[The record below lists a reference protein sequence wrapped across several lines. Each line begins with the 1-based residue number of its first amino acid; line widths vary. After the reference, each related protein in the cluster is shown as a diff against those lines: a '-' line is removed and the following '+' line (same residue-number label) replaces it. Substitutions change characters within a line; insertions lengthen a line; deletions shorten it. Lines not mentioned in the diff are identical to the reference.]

1 MLYYEI
7 TTIIILIQSNA
18 KTIKGQKPSQETARL
33 LEVPIFLFSVC
44 FIDNLPNNYCTS
56 MFQENKQNM
65 EQLQPKVA
73 ELRELMSQM
82 KDAEGVDP
90 KEYSQLRSELNDF
103 DVKMETLNEDID
115 KEEKRYDTNVV
126 EFFSDNC

>member
-1 MLYYEI
+1 
-7 TTIIILIQSNA
+7 
-18 KTIKGQKPSQETARL
+18 
-33 LEVPIFLFSVC
+33 
-44 FIDNLPNNYCTS
+44 

-90 KEYSQLRSELNDF
+90 EEYSQLRSELNDF
-103 DVKMETLNEDID
+103 DVKLETLNEDID

>member
-1 MLYYEI
+1 
-7 TTIIILIQSNA
+7 
-18 KTIKGQKPSQETARL
+18 
-33 LEVPIFLFSVC
+33 
-44 FIDNLPNNYCTS
+44 

-103 DVKMETLNEDID
+103 DVKMETLNEDIG